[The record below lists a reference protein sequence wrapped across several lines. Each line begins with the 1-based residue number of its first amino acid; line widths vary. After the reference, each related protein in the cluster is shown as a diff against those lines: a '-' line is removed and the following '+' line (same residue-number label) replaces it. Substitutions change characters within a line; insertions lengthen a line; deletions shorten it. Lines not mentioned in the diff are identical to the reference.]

1 MEDIRL
7 KQRIE
12 KLVNS
17 FLRDIVERRRYMIQS
32 LIHFII
38 FRMGIQPFVKSKG
51 LEYEGVIKH
60 WKDNNIVC

>member
-1 MEDIRL
+1 
-7 KQRIE
+7 
-12 KLVNS
+12 
-17 FLRDIVERRRYMIQS
+17 MIQS
-32 LIHFII
+32 LIYFII

>member
-1 MEDIRL
+1 MHTRL

-17 FLRDIVERRRYMIQS
+17 FLGDIVERRRYMIQS

-38 FRMGIQPFVKSKG
+38 FKMGIQPFVKRKG